1 MTDDFEALQGA
12 YRATWSLFVAIEAGD
27 NDVIEAIQ
35 QEYDEDAL
43 LKGWHIVAKRL
54 RMALLEHG
62 ERLGCGCGSD
72 AWLEAERLNIA
83 DGGD

>member
-1 MTDDFEALQGA
+1 VTDDLEALQGA
-12 YRATWSLFVAIEAGD
+12 YRATWSLFIAVEAGD
-27 NDVIEAIQ
+27 DAVIEAICA
-35 QEYDEDAL
+35 EYDEDAL

-62 ERLGCGCGSD
+62 EHLGCGCGSD
-72 AWLEAERLNIA
+72 AWLEAERLYIA